1 MCYNPAMGEYEAIIG
16 MEVHAQLLT
25 RSKMFC
31 GCSAEAF
38 GAEPNIHV
46 CPVCLA
52 LPGALPVA
60 NRRAVEQTITVG
72 LALNC
77 DINET
82 AVFSRKNYFYP
93 DLPKGYQIS
102 MYDFPLCQ
110 HGWVEVKGPN
120 GAPKR
125 IRIRRVHLEED
136 TAKSFHM
143 AEQTLVDFNRAGL
156 PLIEIVT
163 EPDIRGPEEARQYLV
178 GLRMVLR
185 YLGVSSADM
194 EKGAMRCEANVS
206 LRPAGSG
213 EMGTKVEVKNLNSF
227 RAVKQALTYEIER
240 QTQAL
245 DRRER
250 VRQVTMGWDEVRGRT
265 VEQRA
270 KEESEDYRYFPEPD
284 LPRLH
289 VGPAWVEE
297 LRAQLPEMPEVLQ
310 GRLVS
315 EYGLSPIDASVL
327 VDDRTVAD
335 YFVKTADAAVERA
348 IPPQIVANWITGDLF
363 RLLKA
368 REGQV
373 SDLRITP
380 ADLAELVAL
389 VERKKITASSGKV
402 VLEEMAATGRPPGEI
417 VRERGLTKISDE
429 DVLDRILEELI
440 AAHPEEVATYQAG
453 KETVLQWFM
462 GQVMRATRG
471 KADPQ
476 VVLSLLR
483 ERLNH

>member
-1 MCYNPAMGEYEAIIG
+1 MCYNPAMGQYEAIIG
-16 MEVHAQLLT
+16 MEVHAQLST

-38 GAEPNIHV
+38 GAEPNTHV

-60 NRRAVEQTITVG
+60 NRRAVEQTIIVG

-77 DINET
+77 QINET

-110 HGWVEVKGPN
+110 HGWVEIEGPD

-125 IRIRRVHLEED
+125 IHVRRVHLEED

-143 AEQTLVDFNRAGL
+143 VEQTLVDFNRAGL

-163 EPDIRGPEEARQYLV
+163 EPDIRTPEEARQYLV
-178 GLRMVLR
+178 GLRTVLR
-185 YLGVSSADM
+185 YLRVSSADM

-206 LRPAGSG
+206 LRPAGDS

-240 QTQAL
+240 QTQVL
-245 DRRER
+245 DSGAR
-250 VRQVTMGWDEVRGRT
+250 VRQVTMGWDEARGRT

-289 VGPAWVEE
+289 VVPSWVEE
-297 LRAQLPEMPEVLQ
+297 LRATLPEMPGVLQ
-310 GRLVS
+310 ERLVAH
-315 EYGLSPIDASVL
+315 YGLSPVDAAVL
-327 VDDRTVAD
+327 VEDRNVAD
-335 YFVKTADAAVERA
+335 FFIKTADAAIERA
-348 IPPQIVANWITGDLF
+348 IPPRIVANWVTGDLF

-368 REGQV
+368 GEGQV
-373 SDLRITP
+373 SDLKITP
-380 ADLAELVAL
+380 AALAELIQL
-389 VERKKITASSGKV
+389 VERKKITASSGKL
-402 VLEEMAATGRPPGEI
+402 VLQEMAATGRPPGEI
-417 VRERGLTKISDE
+417 VQDRKLTQISDE
-429 DVLDRILEELI
+429 GVLDQIIDELV
-440 AAHPEEVATYQAG
+440 AAHPEEVATYRAG

-476 VVLSLLR
+476 AVLSLLQ
-483 ERLNH
+483 EKLKD

>member
-38 GAEPNIHV
+38 GAEPNTNV

-77 DINET
+77 EINET

-110 HGWVEVKGPN
+110 HGWVDVEGPD
-120 GAPKR
+120 GEAKR

-143 AEQTLVDFNRAGL
+143 VEQTLVDFNRAGL

-163 EPDIRGPEEARQYLV
+163 EPDIRSPEEARQYLV
-178 GLRMVLR
+178 GLRTVLR

-206 LRPAGSG
+206 LRPAGSV

-227 RAVKQALTYEIER
+227 RAVKQALTYELER

-245 DRRER
+245 GRKER

-289 VGPAWVEE
+289 VVPTWVEE
-297 LRAQLPEMPEVLQ
+297 LRAELPEMPGVLQ
-310 GRLVS
+310 ERLVS

-327 VDDRTVAD
+327 VDDRNIAD

-348 IPPQIVANWITGDLF
+348 IPPQIVANWVTGDLF

-373 SDLRITP
+373 SDLKVTP
-380 ADLAELVAL
+380 AGLAELIAL
-389 VERKKITASSGKV
+389 VERKKITARSGKA

-417 VRERGLTKISDE
+417 VEERGLSKISDE
-429 DVLDRILEELI
+429 EVLDQIIDELI
-440 AAHPEEVATYQAG
+440 AAHPDEVATYQAG

-476 VVLSLLR
+476 VVLSLLQ
-483 ERLNH
+483 EKLDP

>member
-1 MCYNPAMGEYEAIIG
+1 MADYQAIIG

-31 GCSAEAF
+31 GCSADAF
-38 GAEPNIHV
+38 GAEPNTNV

-60 NRRAVEQTITVG
+60 NRRAVEQTVTVG

-77 DINET
+77 QINET

-110 HGWVEVKGPN
+110 HGWVEIESPDE
-120 GAPKR
+120 AQKR

-136 TAKSFHM
+136 TAKSYHM
-143 AEQTLVDFNRAGL
+143 VERTLVDFNRAGL

-163 EPDIRGPEEARQYLV
+163 EPDLRSPEEARQYLM
-178 GLRMVLR
+178 GLRTVLR

-206 LRPAGSG
+206 LRPAGSS
-213 EMGTKVEVKNLNSF
+213 ELGTKVEVKNLNSF
-227 RAVKQALTYEIER
+227 RAVKQALAYEIER
-240 QTQAL
+240 QAEVL
-245 DRRER
+245 DAGQR
-250 VRQVTMGWDEVRGRT
+250 VRQVTMGWSEARGQT

-284 LPRLH
+284 LPRLK
-289 VGPAWVEE
+289 VAPAWVEG
-297 LRAQLPEMPEVLQ
+297 LRAALPEMPDVLQ
-310 GRLVS
+310 KRFVA
-315 EYGLSPIDASVL
+315 EYGLSPLEASVL
-327 VDDRTVAD
+327 VDDRNVAD
-335 YFVKTADAAVERA
+335 YFIRTTEAAIERA
-348 IPPQIVANWITGDLF
+348 IPPRIVANWITGDFF

-368 REGQV
+368 RDGEI
-373 SDLRITP
+373 SDLQITP
-380 ADLAELVAL
+380 AALAELIQL
-389 VERKKITASSGKV
+389 VERQKITASSGKT
-402 VLEEMAATGRPPGEI
+402 VLEEMAATGRTPGEI
-417 VRERGLTKISDE
+417 VRERRLGQISDQ
-429 DVLDRILEELI
+429 DVLDQIVGELI
-440 AAHPEEVATYQAG
+440 ATHPEEVATYRAG

-476 VVLSLLR
+476 VVLSLL
-483 ERLNH
+483 EEKLKL

>member
-16 MEVHAQLLT
+16 MEVHAQLST

-31 GCSAEAF
+31 SCSAEAF
-38 GAEPNIHV
+38 GAEPNTHV

-77 DINET
+77 QINET

-110 HGWVEVKGPN
+110 HGWVEVESPD

-143 AEQTLVDFNRAGL
+143 IEQTLVDFNRAGL
-156 PLIEIVT
+156 PLMEIVT
-163 EPDIRGPEEARQYLV
+163 EPDIRSPEEARQYLV
-178 GLRMVLR
+178 GLRTALR

-206 LRPAGSG
+206 LRPVGSG

-240 QTQAL
+240 QTQVL
-245 DRRER
+245 DGGER
-250 VRQVTMGWDEVRGRT
+250 VRQVTMGWDEARSRT

-289 VGPAWVEE
+289 VVPTWVED
-297 LRAQLPEMPEVLQ
+297 LRAALPEMPGVLQ
-310 GRLVS
+310 KRLVA

-327 VDDRTVAD
+327 VDDRNVAD
-335 YFVKTADAAVERA
+335 YFVRTADAAVERA
-348 IPPQIVANWITGDLF
+348 IPPQIVANWVTGDLF

-368 REGQV
+368 SEGQV
-373 SDLRITP
+373 SDLKITP
-380 ADLAELVAL
+380 AALAELIAL
-389 VERKKITASSGKV
+389 VERKKITTSSGKL
-402 VLEEMAATGRPPGEI
+402 VLEEMAASGRPPAEI
-417 VRERGLTKISDE
+417 VQERRLTQISDE
-429 DVLDRILEELI
+429 EVLDQIIEELI
-440 AAHPEEVATYQAG
+440 AAHPEEVATYRDG

-476 VVLSLLR
+476 VVLSLLQ
-483 ERLNH
+483 EKLKQ